1 MSIKNKIKYFFSKF
15 WWLKVYF
22 SPFEPIKPRF
32 YIGKV
37 AIGTPYFFPRKWVK
51 ATPELAHKAVLEYIK
66 NEESFNKLNPTHAR
80 KIKTYEEIYQQKLK
94 YEFAITK
101 KIGFDFVDLGWKTK
115 WSNTDIRYEWSPV
128 WSFVFFKWQIALIFV
143 PEHADHYWECWLIYE
158 KHTDKSKS
166 KIERI
171 RQAKKIFPCIW
182 TSHYKDKT
190 ETICYW
196 DLILKDKYLWQII
209 D

>member
-1 MSIKNKIKYFFSKF
+1 MSIKNKIKYFFGKF

-22 SPFEPIKPRF
+22 SPFKPIKPRF
-32 YIGKV
+32 YIGKI

-51 ATPELAHKAVLEYIK
+51 YTTQDIIEAATKAFNDPKLVKKSWYEWYTQYSKGYSKAV
-66 NEESFNKLNPTHAR
+66 S
-80 KIKTYEEIYQQKLK
+80 KT
-94 YEFAITK
+94 
-101 KIGFDFVDLGWKTK
+101 IGFDFVDLGWKIK
-115 WSNTDIRYEWSPV
+115 WSDTDIRYEWSPI